1 VEWNFSLEIYN
12 SFGQFSCYIDFMVVI
27 GVDLGT
33 ATTGYGIL
41 SLDSGKISV
50 LTYGS
55 ILTDKL
61 TDFPK
66 RLGYIFGEIKNL
78 IKIWKVDELALEK
91 VFFEKN
97 TKTALSVSQSQGV
110 VTLSAVTSKIPVFEY
125 TPLQVKIA
133 VTGYGKA
140 GKPQVGKMVK
150 SLLKLKDV
158 PKPDDVADALAVAV
172 CHAYSRKIRRVL

>member
-1 VEWNFSLEIYN
+1 MI
-12 SFGQFSCYIDFMVVI
+12 II

-41 SLDSGKISV
+41 SLEGGKIIV
-50 LTYGS
+50 KTYGS
-55 ILTDKL
+55 ILTNKF
-61 TDFPK
+61 TEFPK
-66 RLGYIFGEIKNL
+66 RLEYIFSEIKGL
-78 IKIWKVDELALEK
+78 IEKWKVDELALEK

-97 TKTALSVSQSQGV
+97 VKTALSVSQSHGAV
-110 VTLSAVTSKIPVFEY
+110 ILSAVTSKIPIFEY

-140 GKPQVGKMVK
+140 EKIQVGRMVK
-150 SLLKLKDV
+150 NILKLKEI

-172 CHAYSRKIRRVL
+172 CHSYSRKIRRVT